1 MCGGRKIPRTKL
13 TEELVRVG
21 KYLDTK
27 ATALFILY
35 YLDIKNGGRHFIN
48 CIIKEVPRNDYF
60 IWVSNVM
67 SCDLSGVGRS
77 GSALVMMCDPG

>member
-1 MCGGRKIPRTKL
+1 MNSCALCVEEGRSHVRKL

-67 SCDLSGVGRS
+67 
-77 GSALVMMCDPG
+77 